1 MCGFPGRAGREC
13 APVPARSVRDA
24 TARSHSD
31 HCSLACSPSVQPRI
45 VCRWTS
51 LFVDRHEV
59 AVLPG
64 EEYEGWQAPR
74 RDTKVGHATNKD
86 FMITAVAYAVRLTF
100 EVSEGTGNHRRSIAA
115 SFVRDAAPL

>member
-1 MCGFPGRAGREC
+1 
-13 APVPARSVRDA
+13 
-24 TARSHSD
+24 
-31 HCSLACSPSVQPRI
+31 

-115 SFVRDAAPL
+115 SFIRDAAPLVRAALGEPVRQVSLRLSEDRNAVALGFLPVRKCQGVAQ